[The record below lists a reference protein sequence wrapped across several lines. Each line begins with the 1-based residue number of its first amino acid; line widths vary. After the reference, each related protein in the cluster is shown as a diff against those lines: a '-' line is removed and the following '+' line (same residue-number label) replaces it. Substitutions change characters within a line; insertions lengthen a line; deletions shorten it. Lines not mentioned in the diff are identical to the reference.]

1 MKILR
6 RYASTLS
13 DAVKMCI
20 ARTGRLLQ
28 KKKSRPHPF
37 DITGEINLFEEDSKA
52 HPFDALGKALFL
64 ATEDILRTYD
74 RRPLHPNVK
83 YWGYMDP
90 KTRQLFRNTAEK
102 HFMNALDSR
111 ISITKSN
118 PERLWDTP
126 ARPITPTPPTADSER
141 SEHPDCRLPTA
152 NPEIKTQGDT
162 HD

>member
-13 DAVKMCI
+13 DAMKMCI

-74 RRPLHPNVK
+74 RRPLHPTSNIGDI
-83 YWGYMDP
+83 WI
-90 KTRQLFRNTAEK
+90 LK
-102 HFMNALDSR
+102 HDSFLG
-111 ISITKSN
+111 ILLKST
-118 PERLWDTP
+118 L
-126 ARPITPTPPTADSER
+126 
-141 SEHPDCRLPTA
+141 
-152 NPEIKTQGDT
+152 
-162 HD
+162 

>member
-1 MKILR
+1 MKILIDVLKG
-6 RYASTLS
+6 YARTLS
-13 DAVKMCI
+13 DAVKTCI
-20 ARTGRLLQ
+20 VRTGRKLLQ
-28 KKKSRPHPF
+28 KKKSPPHPF
-37 DITGEINLFEEDSKA
+37 DILGEENLFEEDSKA

-74 RRPLHPNVK
+74 RRPLHPRVK

-118 PERLWDTP
+118 PKRLWDTP
-126 ARPITPTPPTADSER
+126 ARPITPTPDTPAQ
-141 SEHPDCRLPTA
+141 PTA
-152 NPEIKTQGDT
+152 NPEIKIQGDT

>member
-1 MKILR
+1 MKILIDVLR
-6 RYASTLS
+6 RYARTLS
-13 DAVKMCI
+13 DAVKTCI

-52 HPFDALGKALFL
+52 HPFDALGKSLFL

-74 RRPLHPNVK
+74 RPPLHPRVK

-90 KTRQLFRNTAEK
+90 KTRQLFRSTAEK
-102 HFMNALDSR
+102 HFMNALDSQ

-118 PERLWDTP
+118 PERLWNKP
-126 ARPITPTPPTADSER
+126 ARPITPTPDTPTQ
-141 SEHPDCRLPTA
+141 PTA